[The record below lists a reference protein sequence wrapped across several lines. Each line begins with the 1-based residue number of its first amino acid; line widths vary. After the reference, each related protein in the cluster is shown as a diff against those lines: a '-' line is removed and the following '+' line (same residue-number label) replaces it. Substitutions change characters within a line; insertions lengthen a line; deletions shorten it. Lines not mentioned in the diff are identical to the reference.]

1 MWLVQ
6 LEVPLFSTAKEK
18 MMVLAKAVTDHD
30 SANQETKFVQDAVT
44 QLLKARHVLKCS
56 YVYGYYLEE
65 TGYKKPIFE
74 FMQVMFSLFVACI
87 STIC

>member
-1 MWLVQ
+1 
-6 LEVPLFSTAKEK
+6 
-18 MMVLAKAVTDHD
+18 MVLAKAVTDHD

-74 FMQVMFSLFVACI
+74 FMQVAFSVCVASI
-87 STIC
+87 SIISQLCGF